1 MGLGFCRGCAAFVLL
16 WAYTLAAGC
25 QGCKETPQL
34 MVDPALFR
42 LPHETQTLV
51 SLDVRQ
57 LRQSSLWAALLG
69 SGQGALPHQKLLAT
83 LSDRT
88 GWHPLRDIHRLVL
101 AFPENAHE
109 AGQFAIV
116 IYGEN
121 FDERR
126 LVAFARDQASL
137 FGVAITQAE
146 VAGQRAWV
154 AHTSPVR
161 QTGFFVGADVF
172 VLAGGPWGETL
183 AALASQPPKASA
195 AGAEELANLCRR
207 AGAGHAA
214 WLASIV
220 PNAVR
225 AQLAADARFEAAS
238 TVSRVTI
245 SLSLNN
251 GLALVGRAEL
261 STAEHAASL
270 ASQLQRFAL
279 EARQS
284 PQVLLLG
291 LGPWLQ
297 GVRVVAEGPQVTA
310 QVQLSPDQTQ
320 TLIERLS
327 GLLSLAQVQRP

>member
-1 MGLGFCRGCAAFVLL
+1 MGLPFCRACAALVLL
-16 WAYTLAAGC
+16 WAAVLTAGC
-25 QGCKETPQL
+25 QGCQKPAPDQ
-34 MVDPALFR
+34 VDPALLL
-42 LPHETQTLV
+42 LPKQTQTV
-51 SLDVRQ
+51 ISFDVRQ
-57 LRQSSLWAALLG
+57 LRQSSLWAVLM
-69 SGQGALPHQKLLAT
+69 GQGERALQHHKLLDTISA
-83 LSDRT
+83 RT
-88 GWHPLRDIHRLVL
+88 GWDPLRDIQRLVV
-101 AFPENAHE
+101 AFPENARE

-137 FGVAITQAE
+137 SGIAITQAE
-146 VAGQRAWV
+146 LAGQRAWV

-161 QTGFFVGADVF
+161 QTGFFVGKDVF
-172 VLAGGPWGETL
+172 VLGGGPWGQSL
-183 AALASQPPKASA
+183 AALASQPWKASA
-195 AGAEELANLCRR
+195 AGAEEFSNLCRR
-207 AGAGHAA
+207 AGLGHAA

-220 PNAVR
+220 PSAVR
-225 AQLAADARFEAAS
+225 TQLAADARFEAAS

-245 SLSLNN
+245 SLSLEN
-251 GLALVGRAEL
+251 GLGILGRAEL

-310 QVQLSPDQTQ
+310 HVQLSPDQTQ
-320 TLIERLS
+320 TLIERLT
-327 GLLSLAQVQRP
+327 GLLALPQMHRP